1 MLRTRSVIR
10 PLQPADREAALEV
23 CAQDIASN
31 VFVASRILDGVI
43 DTQPQSVLSHRS
55 GRDVDAL
62 LWANANVVP
71 VETTPE
77 SRSAFVDRLR
87 RSRRRCA
94 SILGPR
100 EQVEQMWALVEP
112 IWGQAREVRASQP
125 LCVTSTPPSAL
136 GVPLDPRVRPARVEE
151 AELILPAA
159 EHMFTHEIGYA
170 PYTGS
175 SRAYVGAISAL
186 IRRGHTYIATD
197 VGRDG
202 VERVVFKTDIGS
214 AALGCV
220 QLQGVWLAPELRGRG
235 YAVPLIAAAVEQI
248 MCDVGQLVTL
258 YVNDFNAP
266 ARAAYRRVGF
276 VETGQFMTVLL

>member
-1 MLRTRSVIR
+1 M
-10 PLQPADREAALEV
+10 
-23 CAQDIASN
+23 CAHDIASN
-31 VFVASRILDGVI
+31 VFVASRILEGVI
-43 DTQPQSVLSHRS
+43 DTQPQSVLAHRS
-55 GRDVDAL
+55 GRAVDAL

-71 VETTPE
+71 VETTHE
-77 SRSAFVDRLR
+77 SRSAFVERLR
-87 RSRRRCA
+87 RARQRCA
-94 SILGPR
+94 SLLGPR
-100 EQVEQMWALVEP
+100 DQVEQMWQLLEP
-112 IWGQAREVRASQP
+112 AWGGAREIRANQP

-136 GVPLDPRVRPARVEE
+136 GIALDRRVRRARVDE
-151 AELILPAA
+151 AELVLPAA
-159 EHMFTHEIGYA
+159 EHMFTHEIGYP

-175 SRAYVGAISAL
+175 PRAYLAAITTL

-197 VGRDG
+197 TGPDG
-202 VERVVFKTDIGS
+202 AERVVFKTDIGS

-266 ARAAYRRVGF
+266 ARAAYRKVGF
-276 VETGQFMTVLL
+276 VEAGRFMTVLL

>member
-1 MLRTRSVIR
+1 VIR

-31 VFVASRILDGVI
+31 VFVASRILEGVI
-43 DTQPQSVLSHRS
+43 ETQPQSVLGHRS
-55 GRDVDAL
+55 RRDVDAL
-62 LWANANVVP
+62 LWTNANVVP
-71 VETTPE
+71 VETSRE

-87 RSRRRCA
+87 RGRRRCA

-100 EQVEQMWALVEP
+100 DQVEQMWALIEP
-112 IWGQAREVRASQP
+112 IWGRAREVRASQP
-125 LCVTSTPPSAL
+125 LCVTSTPPSTL
-136 GVPLDPRVRPARVEE
+136 GVPLDPRVRRARLDE
-151 AELILPAA
+151 AELVLPAA
-159 EHMFTHEIGYA
+159 EHMFTHEIGYP
-170 PYTGS
+170 PYAGS
-175 SRAYVGAISAL
+175 SRAYLSAISAL

-197 VGRDG
+197 IGPDG
-202 VERVVFKTDIGS
+202 VERVIFKTDIGS

-248 MCDVGQLVTL
+248 MCDVGHLVTL
-258 YVNDFNAP
+258 YVNDYNTP

-276 VETGQFMTVLL
+276 IEAGQFMTVLL

>member
-1 MLRTRSVIR
+1 M
-10 PLQPADREAALEV
+10 
-23 CAQDIASN
+23 CARDIASN
-31 VFVASRILDGVI
+31 VFVASRILEGVLDI
-43 DTQPQSVLSHRS
+43 RPQSVLAHRS

-62 LWANANVVP
+62 LWTNANVVP
-71 VETTPE
+71 VETSHQ

-87 RSRRRCA
+87 RGRRRCA

-100 EQVEQMWALVEP
+100 DQVEQMWALIEP
-112 IWGQAREVRASQP
+112 TWGRAREVRANQP
-125 LCVTSTPPSAL
+125 LCITSTPPSTL
-136 GVPLDPRVRPARVEE
+136 GIPLDPRVRRARPDE
-151 AELILPAA
+151 AGLVLPAA
-159 EHMFTHEIGYA
+159 EHMFTHEIGYR
-170 PYTGS
+170 PYSGS
-175 SRAYVGAISAL
+175 SRAYLSAISSL

-197 VGRDG
+197 TGPDG
-202 VERVVFKTDIGS
+202 LERVVFKTDIGS

-258 YVNDFNAP
+258 YVNDYNAP

-276 VETGQFMTVLL
+276 REVGEFMTVLL

>member
-1 MLRTRSVIR
+1 M
-10 PLQPADREAALEV
+10 
-23 CAQDIASN
+23 CAHDIASN
-31 VFVASRILDGVI
+31 VFVASRILEGVI
-43 DTQPQSVLSHRS
+43 DTQPQSVLAHRA

-62 LWANANVVP
+62 LWANANIVP
-71 VETTPE
+71 VETTPQ
-77 SRSAFVDRLR
+77 SRTAFVDRLR
-87 RSRRRCA
+87 RARRCA

-100 EQVEQMWALVEP
+100 EQVEPIWALIEP
-112 IWGQAREVRASQP
+112 LWGRAREVRASQP

-136 GVPLDPRVRPARVEE
+136 GVALDPRVRRAAPHE
-151 AELILPAA
+151 AELVLPAA

-170 PYTGS
+170 PYSGS
-175 SRAYVGAISAL
+175 PRAYLAAISTL

-197 VGRDG
+197 TAADG
-202 VERVVFKTDIGS
+202 TERVIFKTDIGS

-276 VETGQFMTVLL
+276 RETGQFMTVLL

>member
-10 PLQPADREAALEV
+10 PLQPAERDAALEV
-23 CAQDIASN
+23 CAHDIASN
-31 VFVASRILDGVI
+31 VFVASRILEGVLE
-43 DTQPQSVLSHRS
+43 TQPQSVLAHRC

-71 VETTPE
+71 VQTTPR
-77 SRSAFVDRLR
+77 SRTAFVDRLR
-87 RSRRRCA
+87 RGRRRCA

-100 EQVEQMWALVEP
+100 EQVEPIWALIEP
-112 IWGQAREVRASQP
+112 EWGAAREVRASQP

-136 GVPLDPRVRPARVEE
+136 GVPLDPRVRRARPEE
-151 AELILPAA
+151 AELVLPAA
-159 EHMFTHEIGYA
+159 EHMFTHEIGYP
-170 PYTGS
+170 PYSGS
-175 SRAYVGAISAL
+175 PRAYLSAITTL

-197 VGRDG
+197 TGPDG
-202 VERVVFKTDIGS
+202 VERVIFKTDIGS

-220 QLQGVWLAPELRGRG
+220 QLQGVWLAPQLRGRG

-248 MCDVGQLVTL
+248 MGDVGQLVTL
-258 YVNDFNAP
+258 YVNDFNLP

-276 VETGQFMTVLL
+276 RETGQFMTVLL

>member
-1 MLRTRSVIR
+1 M
-10 PLQPADREAALEV
+10 

-31 VFVASRILDGVI
+31 VFVASRILEGVI
-43 DTQPQSVLSHRS
+43 ESQPQSVLAHRS
-55 GRDVDAL
+55 GRHVDAL

-71 VETTPE
+71 VQTTAE

-87 RSRRRCA
+87 RGRRRCA

-100 EQVEQMWALVEP
+100 EQVEQMWALIAPE
-112 IWGQAREVRASQP
+112 WGQAREVRASQP

-136 GVPLDPRVRPARVEE
+136 GVPLDRRVRRARVHE
-151 AELILPAA
+151 AELVLPAA
-159 EHMFTHEIGYA
+159 EHMFTHEIGYP
-170 PYTGS
+170 PYSGS
-175 SRAYVGAISAL
+175 SRAYLAAITTL

-197 VGRDG
+197 VGPDG
-202 VERVVFKTDIGS
+202 VERVIFKTDIGS

-235 YAVPLIAAAVEQI
+235 YAVPLVAAAVEQI

-276 VETGQFMTVLL
+276 VEAGQFMTVLL